1 MGGED
6 FHQRVMDYFIK
17 LIKEKYNKD
26 ISKDNEALGK
36 LRKECEAAKR
46 ALSRQCQVRV
56 EIESFFDGN
65 NFSEPLTRAKFEE
78 LNMDLFKKTMG
89 QVKKAMEDA
98 CLKKADV
105 HEIVL
110 SGGSTQIPM
119 VQQFLKDYFEGKVP
133 IKSVNLDEVV
143 AYGAAIQ
150 SGILS
155 GKGGLKPKERLL
167 LCPQ

>member
-1 MGGED
+1 M
-6 FHQRVMDYFIK
+6 
-17 LIKEKYNKD
+17 
-26 ISKDNEALGK
+26 
-36 LRKECEAAKR
+36 
-46 ALSRQCQVRV
+46 
-56 EIESFFDGN
+56 
-65 NFSEPLTRAKFEE
+65 TRAKFEE

>member
-1 MGGED
+1 
-6 FHQRVMDYFIK
+6 MDYFIK